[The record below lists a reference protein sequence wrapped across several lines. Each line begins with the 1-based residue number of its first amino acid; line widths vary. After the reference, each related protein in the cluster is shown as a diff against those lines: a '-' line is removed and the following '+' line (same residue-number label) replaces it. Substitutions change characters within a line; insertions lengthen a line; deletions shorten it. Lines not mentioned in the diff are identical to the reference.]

1 MTGDLEGT
9 ATLNLTFTGKLMD
22 AGGGKVVRVP
32 GMTHV
37 TGTAV
42 SGDGTYAVDIT
53 L

>member
-1 MTGDLEGT
+1 
-9 ATLNLTFTGKLMD
+9 MD

-42 SGDGTYAVDIT
+42 SGDGTFAVDIT